1 VQNIFEIQEVE
12 IFDEFLGFGETGCT
26 AMHGPKHYVNSYT
39 KLARRFWTMLKN
51 CSLGPKICVQIL
63 MRSFWVPGGEQ
74 QGPKLENYI
83 VWTHLE
89 LIQVLVAPKQGP
101 ARPNQLWI

>member
-1 VQNIFEIQEVE
+1 MQNIFEIQEVE

-63 MRSFWVPGGEQ
+63 MRSFWVPGAKQRGLKYQ
-74 QGPKLENYI
+74 KYT
-83 VWTHLE
+83 VRSHLE
-89 LIQVLVAPKQGP
+89 HIQVLIAPKQGP
-101 ARPNQLWI
+101 ARPNQL